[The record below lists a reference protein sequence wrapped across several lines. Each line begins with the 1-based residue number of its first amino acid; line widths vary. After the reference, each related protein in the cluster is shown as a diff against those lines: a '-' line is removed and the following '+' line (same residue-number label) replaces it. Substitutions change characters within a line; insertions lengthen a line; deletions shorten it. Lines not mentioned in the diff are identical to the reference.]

1 MYRII
6 TTSLLITFFAFG
18 MDETLFSE
26 PRLDRKRMQQ
36 DCYKQLRIVCIAQL
50 NDKKIITPPAEQA
63 NTSPIA
69 TEAPQQKSTKSKT
82 IASGNN
88 VSKNIMRH
96 TLPTQN
102 PYDILRED

>member
-6 TTSLLITFFAFG
+6 TTSLFITFFAFG
-18 MDETLFSE
+18 MDETLFSK
-26 PRLDRKRMQQ
+26 PKLNRKRMHHE
-36 DCYKQLRIVCIAQL
+36 CYEQLRTACITQL
-50 NDKKIITPPAEQA
+50 NYKKIIAPAAEQA
-63 NTSPIA
+63 NTSPIT
-69 TEAPQQKSTKSKT
+69 TEAPQQKSAKSKT
-82 IASGNN
+82 IAPGNN